1 MTKITEPVNLLETA
15 DMEEVKNLSTVN
27 DAEPASTDLIQVAQ
41 IPVIIE
47 NLKLVKSE
55 IEKR

>member
-1 MTKITEPVNLLETA
+1 MAKITEPVNLLETA

-27 DAEPASTDLIQVAQ
+27 DAEPDSTDLIQVAQ

>member
-27 DAEPASTDLIQVAQ
+27 DVEPDSTDLIQVAQ

>member
-27 DAEPASTDLIQVAQ
+27 DVEPDSTDFIQVAQ
-41 IPVIIE
+41 IPVII
-47 NLKLVKSE
+47 
-55 IEKR
+55 